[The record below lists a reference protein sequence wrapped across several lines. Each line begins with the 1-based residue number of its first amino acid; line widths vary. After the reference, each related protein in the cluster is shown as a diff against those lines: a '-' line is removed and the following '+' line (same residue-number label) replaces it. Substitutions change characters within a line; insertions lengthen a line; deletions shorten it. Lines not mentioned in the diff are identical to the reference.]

1 MANTI
6 SGTSGVSGRAA
17 IIVLALAGALAMVL
31 AGLITQP
38 ADAEPNNATQLY
50 AVTELNTV
58 TELGTS
64 WTNSIAR
71 DINESGRIAG
81 QGQNPSGQQRAFL
94 WADGQ
99 MTDLGV
105 PPRGN
110 LSRARSINAAGQV
123 VGEWRP
129 SGQTGF
135 KAFLYEDGQTQD
147 LNSLVTP
154 PEDPTEPRWN
164 LLGAQAI
171 NNRGQIVGSGIV
183 ENHTHGFLY
192 EKDGSVTDLGDFLE
206 DPYSAAWGIN
216 NSGDVVGASGSSEG
230 QSEAFVYSASDGS
243 VEKLG
248 VPGSDTTNN
257 FSVSEAV
264 GINAR
269 GDVVGSSFVYPQPTP
284 PRGRAFLYEAGETEP
299 VFLDPLPADPEV
311 PGDTEDLYTRAR
323 DIDESGV
330 VVGWSRNGAIGGQ
343 EQQNTAVLW
352 ENGQV
357 KDLNDLIPADSG
369 WHLLDAYAINERGQI
384 VGSGFLNGQLRAFLL
399 TKR

>member
-1 MANTI
+1 MTNTR
-6 SGTSGVSGRAA
+6 SGSSGVSWRAA
-17 IIVLALAGALAMVL
+17 IIALALAGALAMVL

-38 ADAEPNNATQLY
+38 ADAEPNDAKRLY
-50 AVTELNTV
+50 TVTELNTD
-58 TELGTS
+58 TEPGKI

-81 QGQNPSGQQRAFL
+81 QGQNPDRQQRAFL
-94 WADGQ
+94 WESGQ

-105 PPRGN
+105 PSGGD
-110 LSRARSINAAGQV
+110 LSRARSINASGQV

-129 SGQTGF
+129 SGQSGL
-135 KAFLYEDGQTQD
+135 KAFLYEDGQIKD
-147 LNSLVTP
+147 LNTLIV
-154 PEDPTEPRWN
+154 PEDSTEPQWN

-171 NNRGQIVGSGIV
+171 NNCGQIVGSGIV
-183 ENHTHGFLY
+183 NSQTHAFVYRKG
-192 EKDGSVTDLGDFLE
+192 EVTDLGEVLKDS
-206 DPYSAAWGIN
+206 YSAAWGIN
-216 NSGDVVGASGSSEG
+216 NSGDVVGASGSSER

-248 VPGSDTTNN
+248 VPGGDTANT

-269 GDVVGSSFVYPQPTP
+269 GDVMGWSFLYPQQNP
-284 PRGRAFLYEAGETEP
+284 PRSRAFLYEVGQTEP
-299 VFLDPLPADPEV
+299 VFLDPLPADPAV

-323 DIDESGV
+323 DIDETGL
-330 VVGWSRNGAIGGQ
+330 VVGWSRDNDSGGQ
-343 EQQNTAVLW
+343 VRQFSAVLW
-352 ENGQV
+352 ENGRP
-357 KDLNDLIPADSG
+357 KDLNDLIPEHSG
-369 WHLLDAYAINERGQI
+369 WQLTDAYAINERGQI